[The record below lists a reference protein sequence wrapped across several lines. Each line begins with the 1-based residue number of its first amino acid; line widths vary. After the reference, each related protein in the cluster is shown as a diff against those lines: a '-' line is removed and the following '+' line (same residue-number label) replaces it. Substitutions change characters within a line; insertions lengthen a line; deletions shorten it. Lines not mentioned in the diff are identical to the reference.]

1 MTTFS
6 AKSHEVNR
14 QWHVFD
20 AKEHTI
26 GRLAANVA
34 KILQG
39 KHKPTYTPHVDT
51 GDYVVITNA
60 KEVLATGNKEEK
72 KVYYRHTGYIG
83 GIKSRTLAEMRDRQP
98 EKIIELAVK
107 NMLPKGPL
115 GRQMFKKLRVYAGSE
130 HPHQGQVT
138 N

>member
-20 AKEHTI
+20 AKEHKI
-26 GRLAANVA
+26 GRLATQIAT
-34 KILQG
+34 ILQG

-51 GDYVVITNA
+51 GDYVVVTNA
-60 KEVLATGNKEEK
+60 KEITASGNKEEK

-83 GIKSRTLAEMRDRQP
+83 GIKGRTLAEMRDRQP